1 VRWSADTAAV
11 SHTASVFVGREREL
25 HALRAALADALRDRG
40 VLILLADEIALEASD
55 SGATVVCVHC
65 WEAGGAT
72 RELPDVF
79 RREGEYWAI
88 AYEGDAFG
96 LKDSKGLRYI
106 AHLLGAP
113 GRDVH
118 AIELVAAERAVIPG
132 PCSEAELPASLGGDS
147 GEILDAQAREAYRR
161 RLAEL
166 EEELEQA
173 RRFGDPERAEA
184 LDRERDALV
193 RELAAAFGLRGRPRR
208 TGSPAERARVSATR
222 AIRAA
227 IARVREHSPALGEHL
242 ERTIHT
248 GRLCSYT
255 PDPRALVD
263 WRL

>member
-1 VRWSADTAAV
+1 LPE
-11 SHTASVFVGREREL
+11 GRGRP
-25 HALRAALADALRDRG
+25 A
-40 VLILLADEIALEASD
+40 
-55 SGATVVCVHC
+55 
-65 WEAGGAT
+65 GAT
-72 RELPDVF
+72 RALPDVF
-79 RREGEYWAI
+79 RREGDYWAV
-88 AYEGDAFG
+88 AYQGDAFR

-118 AIELVAAERAVIPG
+118 AIELVAAERAVTRAG
-132 PCSEAELPASLGGDS
+132 PSLETELPASSGGDC
-147 GEILDAQAREAYRR
+147 GEILDAQAKVAYRR

-166 EEELEQA
+166 EEELEEA
-173 RRFGDPERAEA
+173 RSFGDPERADA
-184 LDRERDALV
+184 LERERDALV

-227 IARVREHSPALGEHL
+227 ITRIREHSPALGEHL

-248 GRLCSYT
+248 GRLCAYT
-255 PDPRALVD
+255 PDPRGLVD